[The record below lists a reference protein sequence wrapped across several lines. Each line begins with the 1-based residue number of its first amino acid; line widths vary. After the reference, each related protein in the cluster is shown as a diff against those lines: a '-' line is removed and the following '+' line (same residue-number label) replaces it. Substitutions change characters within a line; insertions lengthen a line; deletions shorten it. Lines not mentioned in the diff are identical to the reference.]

1 MNSFLFL
8 TADDTQAL
16 DHDGLV
22 ELYYLAYKVITGMKV
37 SYLGNMKSS
46 RPDYA
51 NWSKLLAALIILKI
65 SRSCL
70 AGRVDLRAGE
80 KAYFATILGFRESS
94 FANDDLPARGAMVLG
109 QLWSST
115 RVFRRP
121 DGVVDGLALRV
132 RSRLSMA
139 IVHDCFWRWKEEF
152 QGKETPCYKAAQ
164 TVPASKGLP
173 NRQCR
178 RTFVFANSGKVTAG
192 MPFFQPSDVVS
203 LPSNPASTPRQ
214 EIYNEIDTAQDLTG
228 TPTLEFTMPDNMVF
242 DI

>member
-8 TADDTQAL
+8 TTDDTQAL

-22 ELYYLAYKVITGMKV
+22 ELYYLAYKVIIGMKV

-51 NWSKLLAALIILKI
+51 NWSKLLAAFIILKI

-94 FANDDLPARGAMVLG
+94 FANDDLPARGATVLG

-139 IVHDCFWRWKEEF
+139 IVHDCFCRWKEEF
-152 QGKETPCYKAAQ
+152 QGKEIPYTAAQ
-164 TVPASKGLP
+164 SVSASKGLF
-173 NRQCR
+173 NCQCR
-178 RTFVFANSGKVTAG
+178 QTFVCANSGNFTTG
-192 MPFFQPSDVVS
+192 MPFFQSSDVVS

-214 EIYNEIDTAQDLTG
+214 EIFNEIDTPQDLTG
-228 TPTLEFTMPDNMVF
+228 TPSLEFTMPDNMAF